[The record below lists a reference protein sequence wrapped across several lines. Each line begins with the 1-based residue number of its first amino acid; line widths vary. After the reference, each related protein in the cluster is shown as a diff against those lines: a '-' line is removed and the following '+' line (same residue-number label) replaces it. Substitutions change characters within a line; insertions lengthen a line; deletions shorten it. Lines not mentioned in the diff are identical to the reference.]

1 MSSICSIGFQ
11 SHYLFII
18 FSTHRAKTHLHKT
31 MSTVSVYYCCFFKYT
46 LTQSQSLH
54 CFALQDNDPFED
66 SGSDA
71 KIDDE
76 SSESDGTSGDPSND
90 DEVESDEDEPQQ
102 LRASKEP
109 RRVVHKKSTQISIK
123 ANKGVKSKI
132 ILLY

>member
-1 MSSICSIGFQ
+1 M
-11 SHYLFII
+11 LF
-18 FSTHRAKTHLHKT
+18 L
-31 MSTVSVYYCCFFKYT
+31 KYT
-46 LTQSQSLH
+46 LTQSQSLY

-102 LRASKEP
+102 LRVSKEP